1 VARSIEGKRRPAS
14 LLARWLRRIVVLALV
29 LPHPVGA
36 QVGLLQTVPPDKVG
50 LSPERLARVGRFLE
64 AEIASGAL
72 PGAVVAVARHG
83 KIAYLESF
91 GFVDP
96 VAGRRMTRDAIF
108 RMHSMTKPWVSV
120 AAMALVEEGRLQLT
134 DPVSRWL
141 PAFKSMK
148 VSVERADPA
157 TGAVAYETVPAEREM
172 TVRDLLRHT
181 SGLTYGHSTKN
192 GPVKEAYAREGLAS
206 LPPSLMGDSS
216 GDLRTLE
223 PAELVERLAR
233 TPLVAQPG
241 TAWEYGLSTDLL
253 GHLLEIVTGRR
264 LSDLLQERVFGPV
277 GMVDSG
283 FWVSKEKAAR
293 LAQPLPD
300 LSSGRQ
306 KALDVTTRT
315 TSDSGG
321 AGGVSTAMDYL
332 RFAQMLLDRG
342 RLGRARALAPAT
354 VALMTTDHLEPGIRV
369 PAVMAL
375 GSTGYG
381 FGLGFAV
388 RRGAGGAVL
397 GSAGEFTWGGVSGTL
412 FWVEPREELVGVF
425 LTTLSTT
432 DYGYHRRVVKQLV
445 DAAIE

>member
-1 VARSIEGKRRPAS
+1 MRRSTPVPRLPVSGVARALGF
-14 LLARWLRRIVVLALV
+14 VVLALS
-29 LPHPVGA
+29 LTRPVAVQA
-36 QVGLLQTVPPDKVG
+36 QVLQTVPPGKVG
-50 LSPERLARVGRFLE
+50 LSPERLARIGRFLE

-72 PGAVVAVARHG
+72 TGAVVAVARHG
-83 KIAYLESF
+83 KVAYLESF

-96 VAGRRMTRDAIF
+96 VARRRMTRDAIF

-120 AAMALVEEGRLQLT
+120 AAMTLVEEGRLQLT

-148 VSVERADPA
+148 VSVARTDPA
-157 TGAVAYETVPAEREM
+157 TGAVLYDVIPAEREI

-181 SGLTYGHSTKN
+181 SGLTYGHATKN
-192 GPVKEAYAREGLAS
+192 APVRDAYAREGLAS
-206 LPPSLMGDSS
+206 PPPSLLGEPSD
-216 GDLRTLE
+216 DLRRLE
-223 PAELVERLAR
+223 PAEFVERLAR

-253 GHLLEIVTGRR
+253 GHLLEVVTGRR
-264 LSDLLQERVFGPV
+264 LSALLQERVFGPV

-283 FWVSKEKAAR
+283 FWVAKETAER
-293 LAQPLPD
+293 LSQPLPD
-300 LSSGRQ
+300 RPNGRQ
-306 KALDVTTRT
+306 KALDVSTRM

-342 RLGRARALAPAT
+342 ALAGVRVLAPGT
-354 VALMTTDHLEPGIRV
+354 VALMTSDHLEPGIQV
-369 PAVMAL
+369 PAVVAL

-397 GSAGEFTWGGVSGTL
+397 GSPGEFTWGGVAGTL
-412 FWVEPREELVGVF
+412 FWVEPREDLVGVF
-425 LTTLSTT
+425 MTTLSSTE
-432 DYGYHRRVVKQLV
+432 YGHHRRVVKQLV

>member
-1 VARSIEGKRRPAS
+1 MARSALGPGAPAPA
-14 LLARWLRRIVVLALV
+14 LARALPCFVVLALA
-29 LPHPVGA
+29 LPRPANAQA
-36 QVGLLQTVPPDKVG
+36 QVLQTVPPGKVG
-50 LSPERLARVGRFLE
+50 LSPERLARIGRFLE

-91 GFVDP
+91 GSVDP
-96 VAGRRMTRDAIF
+96 VARRGMPRDAIF

-120 AAMALVEEGRLQLT
+120 AAMTLVEEGRLQLT
-134 DPVSRWL
+134 DPVAKWF

-148 VSVERADPA
+148 VSVARTDPA

-181 SGLTYGHSTKN
+181 SGLTYGVWTEN
-192 GPVKEAYAREGLAS
+192 APVREAYAREGLAS
-206 LPPSLMGDSS
+206 VPPWLQGEAS
-216 GDLRTLE
+216 GDVRTLA
-223 PAELVERLAR
+223 PAEFVERLAR

-241 TAWEYGLSTDLL
+241 SAWEYGLSTDLL
-253 GHLLEIVTGRR
+253 GHLLEVVSGRR

-283 FWVSKEKAAR
+283 FWVPKEKTAR

-300 LSSGRQ
+300 GPSGRQ
-306 KALDVTTRT
+306 KALDVSART

-332 RFAQMLLDRG
+332 RFAQMLLDHG
-342 RLGRARALAPAT
+342 RLGGARVLAPAT
-354 VALMTTDHLEPGIRV
+354 VALMTSDHLEPGIQA
-369 PAVMAL
+369 PAVVAL

-397 GSAGEFTWGGVSGTL
+397 GSPGEFTWGGVAGTL

-425 LTTLSTT
+425 LTTLSTA